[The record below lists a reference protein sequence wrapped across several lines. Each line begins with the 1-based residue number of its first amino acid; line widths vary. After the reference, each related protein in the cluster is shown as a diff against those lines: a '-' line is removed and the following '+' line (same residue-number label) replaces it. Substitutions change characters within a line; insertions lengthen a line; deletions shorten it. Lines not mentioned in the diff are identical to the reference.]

1 MDSLA
6 ELEVWCHLSGGNYD
20 LNKCPEEETHCRRK
34 PLIIVLLTTLSTC
47 TADVEE
53 TTGDYKYLRM
63 FSYHISTKTWNH
75 IQGDC
80 CHPSVASPHVQST
93 KSLDALDAKRYK
105 QYIFGS
111 KRSKD
116 YGAQLTSLIPEND
129 GTDAIDCDKGAP
141 DLLRCREADVFWMQR
156 LGERIESP
164 KTAAADAD
172 DSRIPSG
179 FRPLFTVVFS
189 PLPPAK
195 LTTS

>member
-1 MDSLA
+1 MIRQVPSLRWK
-6 ELEVWCHLSGGNYD
+6 LD
-20 LNKCPEEETHCRRK
+20 LNKCPDEETHCRRK

-47 TADVEE
+47 TADVKE

-111 KRSKD
+111 KRSED
-116 YGAQLTSLIPEND
+116 YGAQLTSLIPENV
-129 GTDAIDCDKGAP
+129 
-141 DLLRCREADVFWMQR
+141 DVFWMQR

-172 DSRIPSG
+172 ESRIPSG